1 MSGLKPGLTMNLA
14 PASSARSSWSWVSTV
29 PAPTSIS
36 GTSRLMARIAASPAA
51 VRKVTSAT
59 GSPPAT
65 SAFANGTAFSASSM
79 AMTGTMPISEIC
91 FGTGC
96 MDRPSFLCSSGN
108 GQMLRAYTQTGTKGK
123 TPHPASAPD
132 IAGTRSDAVVLSGFG
147 GGYLLPFSS
156 ASHKPDRYT
165 APSARS

>member
-1 MSGLKPGLTMNLA
+1 MKLTNLLR
-14 PASSARSSWSWVSTV
+14 PIKY
-29 PAPTSIS
+29 SILQGES
-36 GTSRLMARIAASPAA
+36 EPDIE
-51 VRKVTSAT
+51 KVTHDSREVERDTLFVCIKGSAT
-59 GSPPAT
+59 DGALYVGEAVEKGAVAILADRRIEVPREVTFILVENVRETLAKI
-65 SAFANGTAFSASSM
+65 ASVFYGEPSKE
-79 AMTGTMPISEIC
+79 MTVIGI
-91 FGTGC
+91 
-96 MDRPSFLCSSGN
+96 
-108 GQMLRAYTQTGTKGK
+108 TGTKGK